1 MTNAEYIKSRMSDA
15 DLALIIIN
23 GFGKRETPFSRMIYH
38 AWSKWAKSTSNNN
51 GNMAKGTY
59 GNIVISENPSIW
71 FWERWAY
78 PDGSWRRS
86 GRANSV
92 SIQVWL
98 SMQYKPEEWE
108 GVTE

>member
-15 DLALIIIN
+15 DLALIIID
-23 GFGKRETPFSRMIYH
+23 GFGKRGTPFSRKIYH
-38 AWSKWAKSTSNNN
+38 AWSKWAESTSNNN
-51 GNMAKGTY
+51 GNMAKGKH

-71 FWERWAY
+71 FAEKWAY

-86 GRANSV
+86 GRTKSV

-98 SMQYKPEEWE
+98 SKQYDPAEL
-108 GVTE
+108 G